1 MARVI
6 PGRFTASVG
15 GPFVVFI
22 IGMRINN
29 IFAIRKWLPTAFAM
43 SPPLKALFS
52 HSEKGVLGG
61 ETFVNWRG
69 TGLVTYWRSFE
80 DLERFARNPDDPH
93 LEPRRQFNK
102 NIGTDGSAGIW
113 HETYMVQAGQ
123 HECIYN
129 NMPDFGLAKATQHVP
144 AVGKRETARRR
155 LGGEDQPAVPSPPAV
170 HSHNNKE

>member
-52 HSEKGVLGG
+52 HSEKGVLGAG
-61 ETFVNWRG
+61 RRVAGRSLRG
-69 TGLVTYWRSFE
+69 PVPIRG
-80 DLERFARNPDDPH
+80 PDAAFDR
-93 LEPRRQFNK
+93 E
-102 NIGTDGSAGIW
+102 
-113 HETYMVQAGQ
+113 
-123 HECIYN
+123 
-129 NMPDFGLAKATQHVP
+129 LAA
-144 AVGKRETARRR
+144 
-155 LGGEDQPAVPSPPAV
+155 
-170 HSHNNKE
+170 